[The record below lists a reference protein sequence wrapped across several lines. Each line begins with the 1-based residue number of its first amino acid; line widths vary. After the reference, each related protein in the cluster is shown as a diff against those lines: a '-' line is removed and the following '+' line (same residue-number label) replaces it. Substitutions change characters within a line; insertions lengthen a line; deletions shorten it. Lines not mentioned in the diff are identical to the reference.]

1 MEAKAITLLSLQ
13 AAVKTYGARTI
24 LDGLDLEVPE
34 RARIG
39 VIGPNGGGK
48 STLLRILA
56 GIDEP
61 DEGGIARRRGLTAA
75 YMPQQVPP
83 DPRTPREIV
92 RAARPDL
99 ERIEGDLAES
109 VTRLA
114 DPELAHDL
122 DRMERVLKRQQQ
134 LLEEFDQA
142 GGHAFEGSVQTLLQG
157 LGIGTDEI
165 DSPSDVRSGGQRKLI
180 AMAAC
185 LAREPDLLLLDEPE
199 THLDAE
205 ARSRLENLIREFDGA
220 VVMVSHDR
228 YLLDETVTEIAELDG
243 GRIRIWPGNYST
255 YAAERELELERQQQ
269 QYVTQQKEIA
279 RLEEAIRRFKLWASW
294 VPDERNIRQARNKQR
309 QIDRMEKID
318 RPVLERRKMALRLR
332 SAQRGG
338 QRVVELHGVDTDLG
352 GRRILSG
359 VDLTV
364 MRGERIGVIGGN
376 GQGKSVLVKLLT
388 GELEPTSGTR
398 WIGPSIEM
406 GVLAQDHDTLPST
419 TTALEA
425 VRRVSPCTEGEA
437 VQLLTRFLFS
447 YEQVR
452 QPIGRMSGGE
462 RTRLQLLLLMRAGAN
477 CLVLDEPTNHLDID
491 SVEVLE
497 GAIERFD
504 GTVIAVSHD
513 RYFLDRTCDRVVE
526 VARGRAIAY
535 EGGYSTWYER
545 HRAERAVA

>member
-1 MEAKAITLLSLQ
+1 MS
-13 AAVKTYGARTI
+13 KTFGARTV
-24 LDGLDLEVPE
+24 LDGLDLEVSDE
-34 RARIG
+34 ARIG
-39 VIGPNGGGK
+39 VIGANGSGK
-48 STLLRILA
+48 STLLRLLH
-56 GIDEP
+56 GDDQP
-61 DEGGIARRRGLTAA
+61 DGGTIARRRGMVTAVL
-75 YMPQQVPP
+75 PQQVAP
-83 DPRTPREIV
+83 DERTPHQIV
-92 RAARPDL
+92 LAARPDL
-99 ERIEGDLAES
+99 ERIEQELDEVGG
-109 VTRLA
+109 RLA
-114 DPELAHDL
+114 DPALAGDL
-122 DRMERVLKRQQQ
+122 DRMDRVLRRQAV
-134 LLEEFDQA
+134 LLEEFEQA
-142 GGHAFEGSVQTLLQG
+142 GGHAFEGRGRSLLVQLG
-157 LGIGTDEI
+157 LDETAI
-165 DSPSDVRSGGQRKLI
+165 DRPSDVRSGGQRKLI
-180 AMAAC
+180 ALAAC
-185 LAREPDLLLLDEPE
+185 LAAEPDLLLLDEPE

-205 ARSRLENLIREFDGA
+205 ARSRLEHLIREFDGA

-338 QRVVELHGVDTDLG
+338 QRVVELHAVDTDLG
-352 GRRILSG
+352 GRRILTG

-398 WIGPSIEM
+398 WIGPSIQM
-406 GVLAQDHDTLPST
+406 GLLAQDHDALPST

-526 VARGRAIAY
+526 VARRRAIAY

>member
-1 MEAKAITLLSLQ
+1 VS
-13 AAVKTYGARTI
+13 KTFGARTV
-24 LDGLDLEVPE
+24 LDGLDLEVSDS
-34 RARIG
+34 ARIG
-39 VIGPNGGGK
+39 VIGANGSGK
-48 STLLRILA
+48 STLLRLLH
-56 GIDEP
+56 GDDQP
-61 DEGGIARRRGLTAA
+61 DGGTIARRRGMVTAVL
-75 YMPQQVPP
+75 PQQVTP
-83 DPRTPREIV
+83 DERTPHQIV
-92 RAARPDL
+92 LAARPDL
-99 ERIEGDLAES
+99 ERIDHELDEAGK
-109 VTRLA
+109 RLA
-114 DPELAHDL
+114 DPALAGDL
-122 DRMERVLKRQQQ
+122 DRMERVLRRQAV
-134 LLEEFDQA
+134 LLEEFEQA
-142 GGHAFEGSVQTLLQG
+142 GGHAFEGRSRSLLLQLG
-157 LGIGTDEI
+157 LDEAAI
-165 DSPSDVRSGGQRKLI
+165 DRPSDVRSGGQRKLI
-180 AMAAC
+180 ALAAC
-185 LAREPDLLLLDEPE
+185 LAAEPDLLLLDEPE

-205 ARSRLENLIREFDGA
+205 ARSRLEDLVRGFDGA

-228 YLLDETVTEIAELDG
+228 YLLDETVTEIAELEN

-279 RLEEAIRRFKLWASW
+279 RLEEAIRRFKLWASI
-294 VPDERNIRQARNKQR
+294 VVNERHIKQARNKQR
-309 QIDRMEKID
+309 QIDRMDKID

-332 SAQRGG
+332 SSSRGG
-338 QRVVELHGVDTDLG
+338 QRVVELHGADIDLG
-352 GRRILSG
+352 GRRILTG

-398 WIGPSIEM
+398 WIGPSIQM
-406 GVLAQDHDTLPST
+406 GLLAQDHDALPST

-526 VARGRAIAY
+526 VTRGRAIAY

>member
-1 MEAKAITLLSLQ
+1 MS
-13 AAVKTYGARTI
+13 KTFGARTV
-24 LDGLDLEVPE
+24 LDGLDLEVSDS
-34 RARIG
+34 ARIG
-39 VIGPNGGGK
+39 VIGANGSGK
-48 STLLRILA
+48 STLLRLLH
-56 GIDEP
+56 GDDQP
-61 DEGGIARRRGLTAA
+61 DGGTIARRRGMVTAVL
-75 YMPQQVPP
+75 PQQVTP
-83 DPRTPREIV
+83 DERTPHQIV
-92 RAARPDL
+92 LAARPDL
-99 ERIEGDLAES
+99 ERIDHELDEAGK
-109 VTRLA
+109 RLA
-114 DPELAHDL
+114 DPALAGDL
-122 DRMERVLKRQQQ
+122 DRMERVLRRQAV
-134 LLEEFDQA
+134 LLEEFEQA
-142 GGHAFEGSVQTLLQG
+142 GGHAFEGRSRSLLLQLG
-157 LGIGTDEI
+157 LDEAAI
-165 DSPSDVRSGGQRKLI
+165 DRPSDVRSGGQRKLI
-180 AMAAC
+180 ALAAC
-185 LAREPDLLLLDEPE
+185 LAAEPDLLLLDEPE

-205 ARSRLENLIREFDGA
+205 ARSRLEDLVRGFDGA

-228 YLLDETVTEIAELDG
+228 YLLDETVTEIAELEN

-279 RLEEAIRRFKLWASW
+279 RLEEAIRRFKLWASI
-294 VPDERNIRQARNKQR
+294 VVNERHIKQARNKQR
-309 QIDRMEKID
+309 QIDRMDKID

-332 SAQRGG
+332 SSSRGG
-338 QRVVELHGVDTDLG
+338 QRVVELHGADIDLG
-352 GRRILSG
+352 GRRILTG

-406 GVLAQDHDTLPST
+406 GLLAQDHDTLPSN

-526 VARGRAIAY
+526 VTRGRAIAY

-545 HRAERAVA
+545 HRTERAVA

>member
-1 MEAKAITLLSLQ
+1 VLRRQ
-13 AAVKTYGARTI
+13 AV
-24 LDGLDLEVPE
+24 
-34 RARIG
+34 
-39 VIGPNGGGK
+39 
-48 STLLRILA
+48 
-56 GIDEP
+56 
-61 DEGGIARRRGLTAA
+61 
-75 YMPQQVPP
+75 
-83 DPRTPREIV
+83 
-92 RAARPDL
+92 
-99 ERIEGDLAES
+99 
-109 VTRLA
+109 
-114 DPELAHDL
+114 
-122 DRMERVLKRQQQ
+122 
-134 LLEEFDQA
+134 LLEEFEQA
-142 GGHAFEGSVQTLLQG
+142 GGHAFEGRSRSLLLQLG
-157 LGIGTDEI
+157 LDEAAI
-165 DSPSDVRSGGQRKLI
+165 DRPSDVRSGGQRKLI
-180 AMAAC
+180 ALAAC
-185 LAREPDLLLLDEPE
+185 LAAEPDLLLLDEPE

-205 ARSRLENLIREFDGA
+205 ARSRLEDLVRGFDGA

-228 YLLDETVTEIAELDG
+228 YLLDETVTEIAELEN

-279 RLEEAIRRFKLWASW
+279 RLEEAIRRFKLWASI
-294 VPDERNIRQARNKQR
+294 VVNERHIKQARNKQR
-309 QIDRMEKID
+309 QIDRMDKID

-332 SAQRGG
+332 SSSRGG
-338 QRVVELHGVDTDLG
+338 QRVVELHGADIDLG
-352 GRRILSG
+352 GRRILTG

-406 GVLAQDHDTLPST
+406 GLLAQDHDTLPSN

-526 VARGRAIAY
+526 VTRGRAIAY

-545 HRAERAVA
+545 HRTERAVA

>member
-1 MEAKAITLLSLQ
+1 MS
-13 AAVKTYGARTI
+13 KTFGARTV
-24 LDGLDLEVPE
+24 LDGLDLEVSDS
-34 RARIG
+34 ARIG
-39 VIGPNGGGK
+39 VIGANGSGK
-48 STLLRILA
+48 STLLRLLH
-56 GIDEP
+56 GDDQP
-61 DEGGIARRRGLTAA
+61 DGGTIARRRGMVTAVL
-75 YMPQQVPP
+75 PQQVTP
-83 DPRTPREIV
+83 DERTPHQIV
-92 RAARPDL
+92 LAARPDL
-99 ERIEGDLAES
+99 ERIDHELDEAGK
-109 VTRLA
+109 RLA
-114 DPELAHDL
+114 DPALAGDL
-122 DRMERVLKRQQQ
+122 DRMERVLRRQAV
-134 LLEEFDQA
+134 LLEEFEQA
-142 GGHAFEGSVQTLLQG
+142 GGHAFEGRSRSLLLQLG
-157 LGIGTDEI
+157 LDEAAI
-165 DSPSDVRSGGQRKLI
+165 DRPSDVRSGGQRKLI
-180 AMAAC
+180 ALAAC
-185 LAREPDLLLLDEPE
+185 LAAEPDLLLLDEPE

-205 ARSRLENLIREFDGA
+205 ARSRLEDLVRGFDGA

-228 YLLDETVTEIAELDG
+228 YLLDETVTEIAELEN

-279 RLEEAIRRFKLWASW
+279 RLEEAIRRFKLWASI
-294 VPDERNIRQARNKQR
+294 VVNERHIKQARNKQR
-309 QIDRMEKID
+309 QIDRMDKID

-332 SAQRGG
+332 SSSRGG
-338 QRVVELHGVDTDLG
+338 QRVVELHGADIDLG
-352 GRRILSG
+352 GRRILTG

-406 GVLAQDHDTLPST
+406 GLLAQDHDALPSS

-526 VARGRAIAY
+526 VTRGRAIAY

>member
-1 MEAKAITLLSLQ
+1 MS
-13 AAVKTYGARTI
+13 KTFGARTV
-24 LDGLDLEVPE
+24 LDGLDLEVSDE
-34 RARIG
+34 ARIG
-39 VIGPNGGGK
+39 VIGANGSGK
-48 STLLRILA
+48 STLLRLLH
-56 GIDEP
+56 GDDQP
-61 DEGGIARRRGLTAA
+61 DGGTIARRRGMVTAVL
-75 YMPQQVPP
+75 PQQVAP
-83 DPRTPREIV
+83 DERTPHQV
-92 RAARPDL
+92 VLAARPDL
-99 ERIEGDLAES
+99 ERIEHELDEVGG
-109 VTRLA
+109 RLA
-114 DPELAHDL
+114 DPALAGDL
-122 DRMERVLKRQQQ
+122 DRMDRVLRRQAV
-134 LLEEFDQA
+134 LLEEFEQA
-142 GGHAFEGSVQTLLQG
+142 GGHAFEGRGRSLLLQLG
-157 LGIGTDEI
+157 LDETAI
-165 DSPSDVRSGGQRKLI
+165 DRPSDVRSGGQRKLI
-180 AMAAC
+180 ALAAC
-185 LAREPDLLLLDEPE
+185 LAAEPDLLLLDEPE

-205 ARSRLENLIREFDGA
+205 ARSRLEHLIREFDGA

-352 GRRILSG
+352 GRRILTG

-398 WIGPSIEM
+398 WIGPSIQM
-406 GVLAQDHDTLPST
+406 GLLAQDHDTLPST

>member
-1 MEAKAITLLSLQ
+1 VS
-13 AAVKTYGARTI
+13 KTFGARTV
-24 LDGLDLEVPE
+24 LDGLDLEVSDS
-34 RARIG
+34 ARIG
-39 VIGPNGGGK
+39 VIGANGSGK
-48 STLLRILA
+48 STLLRLLH
-56 GIDEP
+56 GDDQP
-61 DEGGIARRRGLTAA
+61 DGGTIARRRGMVTAVL
-75 YMPQQVPP
+75 PQQVTP
-83 DPRTPREIV
+83 DERTPHQIV
-92 RAARPDL
+92 LAARPDL
-99 ERIEGDLAES
+99 ERIDHELDEAGK
-109 VTRLA
+109 RLA
-114 DPELAHDL
+114 DPALAGDL
-122 DRMERVLKRQQQ
+122 DRMERVLRRQAV
-134 LLEEFDQA
+134 LLEEFEQA
-142 GGHAFEGSVQTLLQG
+142 GGHAFEGRSRSLLLQLG
-157 LGIGTDEI
+157 LDEAAI
-165 DSPSDVRSGGQRKLI
+165 DRPSDVRSGGQRKLI
-180 AMAAC
+180 ALAAC
-185 LAREPDLLLLDEPE
+185 LAAEPDLLLLDEPE

-205 ARSRLENLIREFDGA
+205 ARSRLEDLVRGFDGA

-228 YLLDETVTEIAELDG
+228 YLLDETVTEIAELEN

-279 RLEEAIRRFKLWASW
+279 RLEEAIRRFKLWASI
-294 VPDERNIRQARNKQR
+294 VVNERHIKQARNKQR
-309 QIDRMEKID
+309 QIDRMDKID

-332 SAQRGG
+332 SSSRGG
-338 QRVVELHGVDTDLG
+338 QRVVELHGADIDLG
-352 GRRILSG
+352 GRRILTG

-406 GVLAQDHDTLPST
+406 GLLAQDHDTLPSN

-526 VARGRAIAY
+526 VTRGRAIAY

-545 HRAERAVA
+545 HRTERAVA